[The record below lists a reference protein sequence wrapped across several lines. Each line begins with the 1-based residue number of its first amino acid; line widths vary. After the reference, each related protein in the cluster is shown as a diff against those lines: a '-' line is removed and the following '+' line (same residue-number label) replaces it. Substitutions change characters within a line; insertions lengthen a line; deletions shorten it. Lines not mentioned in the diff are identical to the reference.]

1 MTKLRTLVSLS
12 LLCLPHIASA
22 FELDDLAD
30 ASSEQLEQ
38 ITEDA
43 MAAWQFPTQGPTA
56 LLDEPRFQLAGTA
69 HAALINNNDA
79 WSDVLSEGSDSTAVV
94 GATGRIKLLP
104 RLQLGAMA
112 AVISESEGQVYG
124 VEARYLLL
132 DDAARTPAVELRGSY
147 AWLHGTNDI
156 QYSTQTVEALL
167 AHRFWGRFTPYLGA
181 GYAFGQMD
189 VNSAAEAQSLGQT
202 RLLGGFQLQL
212 NTMAVVAE
220 ALLQDE
226 VQAGSLSLRFGWF

>member
-12 LLCLPHIASA
+12 LLCLPTIGSA
-22 FELDDLAD
+22 YELDHLSD

-43 MAAWQFPTQGPTA
+43 MVAWQFPTQGPTA

-69 HAALINNNDA
+69 HAALINNGDA
-79 WSDVLSEGSDSTAVV
+79 WSDVFSAEFDNSGVV
-94 GATGRIKLLP
+94 GATARMTLMP

-112 AVISESEGQVYG
+112 AVISDTEGQVYG

-132 DDAARTPAVELRGSY
+132 DDAPRSPALELRASH
-147 AWLHGTNDI
+147 AWLYGTNDI
-156 QYSTQTVEALL
+156 QFSTQTVEALL

-189 VNSAAEAQSLGQT
+189 ANSAAEAQSLGQT

-212 NTMAVVAE
+212 ASMAVVAE
-220 ALLQDE
+220 ALLQDD